1 MSKTTGWIIG
11 IVVVIVLAVGGFA
24 VLHKSSTK
32 TNSSTTTA
40 NTSTNT
46 SSSSQA
52 TKNASINPQA
62 VVQTKT
68 ASSVGS
74 YLADASGN
82 ALYTYN
88 GDTTGVSNCNS
99 GCTSAWPPYTPGP
112 TTGLQAN
119 VTVITRSDGSK
130 QYAYKGMPLYTF
142 TSDSNGQVTG
152 NGVANFSVAKP

>member
-1 MSKTTGWIIG
+1 MSKTTGWVVG
-11 IVVVIVLAVGGFA
+11 IVVVIVLVVGGFA
-24 VLHKSSTK
+24 IFHKSSTK

-46 SSSSQA
+46 SASNQA

-68 ASSVGS
+68 AAGVGL

-82 ALYTYN
+82 ALYNYG
-88 GDTTGVSNCNS
+88 GDTSGVSNCNS
-99 GCTSAWPPYTPGP
+99 GCISTWPPYIPGP
-112 TTGLQAN
+112 TTGLQTN

-142 TSDSNGQVTG
+142 ASDSNGQVTG
-152 NGVANFSVAKP
+152 DGVANFSVAKP